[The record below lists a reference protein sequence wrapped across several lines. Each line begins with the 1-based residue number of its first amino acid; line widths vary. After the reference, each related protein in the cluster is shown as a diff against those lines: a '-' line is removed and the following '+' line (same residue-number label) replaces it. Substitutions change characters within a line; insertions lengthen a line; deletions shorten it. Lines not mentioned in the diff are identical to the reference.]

1 MPIDQLTEKERAEIA
16 RQKRRAAVRWYVLY
30 VHSGHERK
38 VLELLK
44 KKEKIEEPYIPMQNE
59 KRKYSDRVVTKARL
73 VAPGLVFV
81 RMALVNQSEVYV
93 NSHITGFMF
102 SKSLHEPEHIPDW
115 QMQQFRAIVDA
126 EEHISMVTPMQ
137 GDTVRIMRGRFEGF
151 VGQMIFDGTAKK
163 FQIRI
168 GEQAFVITV
177 NAEDVVKVPAESRS
191 EIPDERYR

>member
-1 MPIDQLTEKERAEIA
+1 MTIDQLTEQERAEIA
-16 RQKRRAAVRWYVLY
+16 RQKRRAAKRWYVLY

-38 VLELLK
+38 VLERLQQ
-44 KKEKIEEPYIPMQNE
+44 KEIEAYVPMQNE
-59 KRKYSDRVVTKARL
+59 KRKYSDRVVTRARL

-81 RMALVNQSEVYV
+81 RIALVDQSTVYV
-93 NSHITGFMF
+93 DSHITGFMF
-102 SKSLHEPEHIPDW
+102 SRTLHEPEHVPDW
-115 QMQQFRAIVDA
+115 QMHQFRAIVDA
-126 EEHISMVTPMQ
+126 EEHISMATPMQ